1 MMTETAITSREL
13 TVEGEHLIGKFT
25 GDERGATLVAV
36 GSVHG
41 NEPSGAT
48 ALRKIA
54 RQLENLRAK
63 LRGRVYFLAGNTRAL
78 ARGVRFTGA
87 DLNRHWTSE
96 NIARNGSNGVP
107 AIAEDYEQ
115 SELLKI
121 FGEILTTARTEV
133 YALDLHS
140 TSAAGLPFCSCSALP
155 PIARTV

>member
-63 LRGRVYFLAGNTRAL
+63 LLPWVAGIGPITRINSQGKSLRPGKAL
-78 ARGVRFTGA
+78 KYDCT
-87 DLNRHWTSE
+87 
-96 NIARNGSNGVP
+96 
-107 AIAEDYEQ
+107 
-115 SELLKI
+115 
-121 FGEILTTARTEV
+121 
-133 YALDLHS
+133 
-140 TSAAGLPFCSCSALP
+140 
-155 PIARTV
+155 